1 MTGAVRWQTWL
12 MAALGFIL
20 FITPFAFGSISTTNP
35 AAWIPAATTAWV
47 GGLLLLLFSA
57 ESVFTMFDRWIEV
70 LPLIEG
76 ILLFVAPWVL
86 GFTSIAA
93 MAWVAWVAGILTLG
107 VSSSALLG
115 GRTNGRSL
123 RV

>member
-20 FITPFAFGSISTTNP
+20 FITPFVFGSISNTNP
-35 AAWIPAATTAWV
+35 AAWTSAATTAWV
-47 GGLLLLLFSA
+47 GGLLLVLFSA
-57 ESVFTMFDRWIEV
+57 ESVFTVFDHWIEL

-76 ILLFVAPWVL
+76 ILLVVAPWVL
-86 GFTSIAA
+86 GFTGIVA

-107 VSSSALLG
+107 ISSSALLG
-115 GRTNGRSL
+115 GRTKGRSAS
-123 RV
+123 V